1 MKKITSIIL
10 FICFSQITKADND
23 SNDTL
28 QSDSSQAVIS
38 QMLARMDSITSS
50 LDYKKGTIRI
60 KQDLATINVPDSF
73 AFLNAGDAQKLLSD
87 LWGNPEDK
95 DVLGMFV
102 PEHVNLLSAE
112 SWGVVVTYEE
122 DGYVKDD
129 DAADINYEDLLK
141 TMQEQSEAA
150 SAEREKLGFQPIH
163 LIGWAQKPFYDKK
176 NHKLHWAKELQFGTD
191 SPNTLN
197 YNIRMLGRKGVLV
210 LNVVAGMDMMP
221 EVQKNI
227 DKILASTDFNE
238 GNRYEDFDSSMDK
251 VAEYGIGGLIV
262 GGILAKTGLFAKLGL
277 ILLKAWKIIAIGVIG
292 LFSLFRKKIFGKK
305 DEVRTLS
312 DDRKIDS

>member
-1 MKKITSIIL
+1 MKKITVIIL
-10 FICFSQITKADND
+10 SICLSLVAKADD
-23 SNDTL
+23 DPNDTL
-28 QSDSSQAVIS
+28 QLDSSQAVAS
-38 QMLARMDSITSS
+38 QMFAHTDSIMSTFE
-50 LDYKKGTIRI
+50 YKKGTIRI
-60 KQDLATINVPDSF
+60 KEDLATINVPDSF

-102 PEHVNLLSAE
+102 PEHVNLMSAE
-112 SWGVVVTYEE
+112 SWGIVVTYEE

-129 DAADINYEDLLK
+129 DAADIDYDDLLK
-141 TMQEQSEAA
+141 TMKEQSEAA
-150 SAEREKLGFQPIH
+150 NAERVKEGYQAIL
-163 LIGWAQKPFYDKK
+163 LVGWAQKPFYDKK

-227 DKILASTDFNE
+227 DKILASTDFNQ
-238 GNRYEDFDSSMDK
+238 GNRYEDFDSTIDK

-277 ILLKAWKIIAIGVIG
+277 ILLKVWKIVAIAVIG
-292 LFSLFRKKIFGKK
+292 LISAFRKKIFSRKNK
-305 DEVRTLS
+305 EVRTLP
-312 DDRKIDS
+312 DDRA